1 MSAEIELRKFPP
13 EHQALRRTTSMD
25 VVFVHG
31 LGGDLIKTW
40 QRSPQQSWPQWV
52 ADDHPHVQVWS
63 LGYPAAIGHLLRVSE
78 SAQLGTRPLAIAIA
92 DRLRSASPSIGT
104 RPCIFVCHSLG
115 GLLIKRL
122 LVEARAQAGTDID
135 AFRHANVASVMFLGT
150 PHRGSAVATA
160 LNMLDDIKK
169 VSAKLLAPLLGLV
182 LPGNASPVL
191 TTSQLIDELP
201 QDGTVEFLQSYAF
214 PLPVMVIAH
223 ILGVPQSDI
232 NLFRTWS
239 SQLTRA
245 LDAGNDADIL
255 LGADVSIELRD
266 YFRDMLRGRHSLPEH
281 SVMRRLTTGDAAGL
295 SEYELLYG
303 CAFLLWAGH
312 ETTKNLIAS
321 GILILAERP
330 ADLAALQQHPELIEG
345 AIEEILRFE
354 SPLQKISR
362 WAHADFTFGDVGVP
376 QGTFLTALIGA
387 ANRDPAVFTLPDR
400 FDLRRTKNRH
410 IGFGHG
416 IHHCLGAA
424 LSRSEARIALGALVP
439 NLRHL
444 ELVQHQ
450 WRTHSAFRSLE
461 SLHVRVKRTPT

>member
-1 MSAEIELRKFPP
+1 MKQPHDLTPDFSSGAFHEDLYRHYSNYLRETPVFRSN
-13 EHQALRRTTSMD
+13 EGVVYLTRYDDCVALLGKDTFRRTPPKGSCSPFSTAQREQSPLETMIAHWMVFMD
-25 VVFVHG
+25 
-31 LGGDLIKTW
+31 
-40 QRSPQQSWPQWV
+40 PP
-52 ADDHPHVQVWS
+52 
-63 LGYPAAIGHLLRVSE
+63 
-78 SAQLGTRPLAIAIA
+78 
-92 DRLRSASPSIGT
+92 
-104 RPCIFVCHSLG
+104 
-115 GLLIKRL
+115 
-122 LVEARAQAGTDID
+122 
-135 AFRHANVASVMFLGT
+135 RHAVVRKAFMPFLTPESVRSVEPTIRCF
-150 PHRGSAVATA
+150 A
-160 LNMLDDIKK
+160 
-169 VSAKLLAPLLGLV
+169 
-182 LPGNASPVL
+182 
-191 TTSQLIDELP
+191 SQLIDELP

-295 SEYELLYG
+295 SEDELLYG

-362 WAHADFTFGDVGVP
+362 WAHADFTFGDVDVP
-376 QGTFLTALIGA
+376 QGTFLTALVGA

-400 FDLRRTKNRH
+400 FDLRRTRNRH
-410 IGFGHG
+410 IGLGHG
-416 IHHCLGAA
+416 IHHCLGATLA
-424 LSRSEARIALGALVP
+424 RTEARIAIGALVP
-439 NLRHL
+439 RLHHL
-444 ELVQHQ
+444 ESAQHQ